1 MKLILVALFAFSI
14 TYVHFRGQVRHRFTR
29 QLSDH
34 SSFLAPINVF
44 LYLFSREPSRPYLP
58 PADFPELAKIQ
69 ENWQVIREE
78 ALNLVSAGQIKRSD
92 IPDDVGFNSFFKTGW
107 KRFYLKWYGDNHPS
121 ATQLCPRTTELLQG
135 IASVKA
141 AMFAELPP
149 GSRLVRHRDPYAG
162 SYRYHLGLV
171 TPNSPDCYISVD
183 GQHYHWRDGEAVMFD
198 ETYIHYAENKTD
210 QNRIILFCDI
220 ERPLKYGW
228 ATAFNRWF
236 GQHVMAAASSPN
248 DAQDRTGGLNAAFIK
263 LHRIRVRGKA
273 LKKRNRTRYYLEKWA
288 IAAALLAV
296 FILI

>member
-14 TYVHFRGQVRHRFTR
+14 AYVHFRGQVRHRFTR

-34 SSFLAPINVF
+34 SSFLAPINAF

-121 ATQLCPRTTELLQG
+121 AAQLCPRTTELLQG
-135 IASVKA
+135 IGSVKA

-220 ERPLKYGW
+220 ERPLKFGW

-236 GQHVMAAASSPN
+236 GQHVMAAASAPN

-263 LHRIRVRGKA
+263 LHKIRVRGKA

-288 IAAALLAV
+288 LAAALLTV

>member
-14 TYVHFRGQVRHRFTR
+14 AYVHFRGQVRHRFTR

-34 SSFLAPINVF
+34 SSFLAPINVL

-78 ALNLVSAGQIKRSD
+78 AMNLVKAGQIKRSD

-135 IASVKA
+135 IGSVKA

-162 SYRYHLGLV
+162 SYRYHLGLI

-183 GQHYHWRDGEAVMFD
+183 GQRYHWRDGEAVVFD

-236 GQHVMAAASSPN
+236 GKHVMAAASSPN

-263 LHRIRVRGKA
+263 LHKIRVRGKA

-288 IAAALLAV
+288 VAVALLAV